1 MLVSFIRYL
10 KGFVVFRATGKSPER
25 FMNICAQRGINLWN
39 ARPEGGGIG
48 GRMSATDYKNILPV
62 ARKAGV
68 RTRVIQKRGF
78 PFFAARYKGRIGIP
92 IGAAAGIILLIV
104 LSNFIWTINISGA
117 IHVSERRLK
126 DLLAE
131 SGVRLGAYKHAID
144 TDRAKRDILL
154 KTEELG
160 WLSVNISGSHA
171 EVEVREKIAK
181 PEIED
186 TSVPCNIKASE
197 DGVITKITAE
207 NGTARAKVGSGVA
220 KGDLLVSG
228 VSATK
233 QDEVLYVRARG
244 EVYADVFSKTELK
257 IPKSYRYFSLSE
269 NKSMRRRLSF
279 LGFSLPCSL
288 SFRSFD
294 RSVYTASDSFL
305 SLNGVSLPLGLLTET
320 EYALDGITV
329 SADRERAEK
338 QFRASLL
345 LGEVFGRGEGVVK
358 ERTVTITD
366 GGDNY
371 ICTADYVFN
380 ENIAESVDFTA
391 EE

>member
-92 IGAAAGIILLIV
+92 VGAAAGIILLIV

-171 EVEVREKIAK
+171 EVEVREKIDK

-233 QDEVLYVRARG
+233 QDEVRYVRARG
-244 EVYADVFSKTELK
+244 EVYADVFSKSELK
-257 IPKSYRYFSLSE
+257 IPKSYSYFSLSE

-294 RSVYTASDSFL
+294 RSVYTESDSFL

-366 GGDNY
+366 GGDGY